1 MSLAP
6 YYQDDA
12 VTLYH
17 GDCRV
22 VLPQLE
28 RVDHIITDPPYSE
41 HVHAKQWIG
50 AALTEAGAK
59 RVKTAHK
66 ALGFDALS
74 DDLRALV
81 AAEAAR
87 VCSRWCAV
95 FCDLEGIAGWRLAL
109 GGGLDYVRTLIWDKV
124 DAAPQFTGDRPANG
138 AEAVVVAHPKGR
150 KRWNAGGKRNVY
162 RCPVNAGSGGAK
174 PHPSTKPLALML
186 ELLEDF
192 TDPGDL
198 VLDPFAGSGSTLVA
212 AMRAGRRAIGIE
224 MQEQWCAVAAERLEA
239 ERSGNTL
246 AAQRAGQLPMFGG
259 GA

>member
-1 MSLAP
+1 MSLTQ
-6 YYQDDA
+6 YYKDDA

-28 RVDHIITDPPYSE
+28 RVDHILTDPPYSE

-50 AALTEAGAK
+50 AALTKSGAK
-59 RVKTAHK
+59 QVKTAHK
-66 ALGFDALS
+66 A
-74 DDLRALV
+74 
-81 AAEAAR
+81 
-87 VCSRWCAV
+87 
-95 FCDLEGIAGWRLAL
+95 
-109 GGGLDYVRTLIWDKV
+109 
-124 DAAPQFTGDRPANG
+124 
-138 AEAVVVAHPKGR
+138 
-150 KRWNAGGKRNVY
+150 
-162 RCPVNAGSGGAK
+162 
-174 PHPSTKPLALML
+174 
-186 ELLEDF
+186 LLEDF

-246 AAQRAGQLPMFGG
+246 AAQRAGQLPMFGWKP
-259 GA
+259 